1 MYLCPSQGLER
12 CLGWAGP
19 SKCMAGGQGKW
30 VLRQLCSPPC
40 PASRVPA
47 CLNPG
52 CDSRFSLES
61 CMGQGGSE
69 LNPHLEQLGVGSAQ
83 PGWCAHLPHPH
94 PPHQF
99 LILTYFLIKS
109 EVGSPPHHELDMWLW
124 AGYWTILSPSF
135 PRTPPSV
142 LYSQHQE
149 ARGKSW
155 SSPSMYISPSSSSPP
170 LSRFLK
176 GVIIQHHN

>member
-1 MYLCPSQGLER
+1 MYLCPSQGLEPW
-12 CLGWAGP
+12 LGWAGP

-30 VLRQLCSPPC
+30 VLGQLCSPPC
-40 PASRVPA
+40 SALRVPA
-47 CLNPG
+47 CLTPG

-83 PGWCAHLPHPH
+83 PGWCAHLRHPP

-99 LILTYFLIKS
+99 LILNYFLIKS

-124 AGYWTILSPSF
+124 GRLLDHSEPQFPQNSPFSPLFSAPRSKRKVLVLSIHVYLPF
-135 PRTPPSV
+135 
-142 LYSQHQE
+142 LQF
-149 ARGKSW
+149 
-155 SSPSMYISPSSSSPP
+155 PSSIPV
-170 LSRFLK
+170 LK
-176 GVIIQHHN
+176 RSDNSAS